1 MKKLIIILALT
12 LVVTAGCTNQET
24 TQENSL
30 IDSNATETESQVDGT
45 EEGDTSENTG
55 EEGDSTEE
63 NTDEASNETSD
74 EEEAI
79 IPQAELDKALSK
91 KNSIDIKASEAEVET
106 ISLEPESENW
116 EPRVLKQYLE
126 NDEILKMTVTEP
138 TDAGKMTGLT
148 TFYYDE
154 GELFFVE
161 STFANYTF
169 KGGKLIVWADEDYT
183 VLDMSEEDLRRRQE
197 VLVDYLVN
205 YLEMFDI
212 DEK

>member
-12 LVVTAGCTNQET
+12 LVMAAGCTNQET

-30 IDSNATETESQVDGT
+30 IDSNATETESEV
-45 EEGDTSENTG
+45 
-55 EEGDSTEE
+55 E
-63 NTDEASNETSD
+63 NTDDTKDSETSSD
-74 EEEAI
+74 EADSAETGSEDADKVEEEAI
-79 IPQAELDKALSK
+79 IPQAVLDKALSK
-91 KNSIDIKASEAEVET
+91 KNSIDIKASEADVET
-106 ISLEPESENW
+106 ITLEPESESW

-138 TDAGKMTGLT
+138 TDGGKMTGLT

-161 STFANYTF
+161 STFANYAF
-169 KGGKLIVWADEDYT
+169 KSGELVVWADEDYT
-183 VLDMSEEDLRRRQE
+183 ILDMSDEDLRRRQE

>member
-12 LVVTAGCTNQET
+12 LVVAAGCTNQET

-30 IDSNATETESQVDGT
+30 IDSNATETESQV
-45 EEGDTSENTG
+45 EGA

-63 NTDEASNETSD
+63 STEEVSNESSNETSTETSD

-183 VLDMSEEDLRRRQE
+183 ILDMSEEDLRRRQE